1 MPVSKNPIANTKQS
15 YVPPSLRNKNKS
27 FVPSTKKTEPKKE
40 FPQAEAFP
48 TLGETIK
55 QTANAQVAL
64 TAWNQATHIY
74 FNHLTTTYNIVAF
87 ESKLHLPE

>member
-1 MPVSKNPIANTKQS
+1 MLTCDDVPVRRVT
-15 YVPPSLRNKNKS
+15 
-27 FVPSTKKTEPKKE
+27 F
-40 FPQAEAFP
+40 F
-48 TLGETIK
+48 GETIK
-55 QTANAQVAL
+55 QTANTQVAL